1 VRDKLPWSLVLY
13 GTLAAA
19 TCVVSQTQ
27 VSGADPTPVPLAPGQ
42 PVRIQVNVSGGATG
56 KPKVETSGGTIIIRI
71 ELEATPGG
79 PTGPTNPTGP
89 TPPAT
94 DQLTAD
100 LTRLYQSDTDDQKV
114 THAQALGQVY
124 SWAASAIQ
132 DPAFTTAGQF
142 RTALGQKSSASLP
155 TTVLLPLRQRVQTEL
170 RTVLPSQSS
179 GQLSASTRARASQL
193 FSKLSGIMGQVA
205 K

>member
-1 VRDKLPWSLVLY
+1 VRDKLPWSLILY
-13 GTLAAA
+13 GALAAA
-19 TCVVSQTQ
+19 TCMVSQTH
-27 VSGADPTPVPLAPGQ
+27 VLGADPTPVPLAPGQ

-71 ELEATPGG
+71 ELEATPGS
-79 PTGPTNPTGP
+79 PTGPTEP
-89 TPPAT
+89 TPPGT
-94 DQLTAD
+94 DQLTTD
-100 LTRLYQSDTDDQKV
+100 LTRLYQSDTDDQKA

-142 RTALGQKSSASLP
+142 RTALGQKSSSSLP